1 MKRQKVLRQR
11 KELEQA
17 ENQTFDSSNESYKS
31 SESAKSSSCHTN
43 SDVSAAMEEA
53 ERLKNEKYI
62 FEEEI

>member
-31 SESAKSSSCHTN
+31 SESAKSSSAHTN